1 MNNDVTVEGNNNK
14 KSKSLIIVKPNYG
27 TKILMEK
34 GNEDKNAVT
43 KMNSDFCCCNNNGRN
58 MLDKNFFSI
67 KNEHEQS
74 DHIKSEDDSNTVNGN
89 DNT

>member
-58 MLDKNFFSI
+58 MLDKKFFSI
-67 KNEHEQS
+67 KSEHEQS
-74 DHIKSEDDSNTVNGN
+74 DQIKSEDDSNTVNGN